1 MNGRVDENKDLKRA
15 ALSFIVLMGVV
26 SLFSDM
32 THEGGKSILGA
43 YLSLTGASAAAV
55 GFVSGFGELVG
66 YSLRCA
72 TGRLADCTKRYW
84 LLTIVG
90 YAVDLLAVPALAL
103 VPENGWLWAAAL
115 VVVERAGKA
124 VKKPA
129 KDTLLSFAAAQNG
142 VGRSFAL
149 QEFLDQLGAFLG
161 PVALFAVM
169 YFKGSGDS
177 LTDYRRC
184 FALLAVPALVTMG
197 LLLAARRL
205 FPRPENFEPDTK
217 KAAVGNFA
225 SGKKF
230 TLYIAGIS
238 LFALGFMDFAMISMH
253 VSRRG
258 LMSPGALP
266 LLYAAAMGVDA
277 AAALAFGWLYDRR
290 GMTALALS
298 ALLSFFSSTA
308 LEGAG
313 YAVAI
318 IVLAV
323 FIALGIVF
331 DMIGVAVTAADPKP
345 FHSMA
350 AHKEKGAK
358 EAIRL
363 LKNANQVSSFC
374 NDVVGDICGIVSG
387 STAAVIVVELQ
398 RDLSTTS
405 ILISIAVTALIS
417 GITIGGKALGKTVA
431 INECTGV
438 VYRVA
443 RLMHTLHLYR

>member
-1 MNGRVDENKDLKRA
+1 MNERVNENKDLKRA

-55 GFVSGFGELVG
+55 GFVSGFGELIG

-72 TGRLADCTKRYW
+72 TGRLADRTKRYW
-84 LLTIVG
+84 LLTILG

-115 VVVERAGKA
+115 IVVERAGKA

-149 QEFLDQLGAFLG
+149 QELLDQLGAFLG

-177 LTDYRRC
+177 FADYRRC
-184 FALLAVPALVTMG
+184 FALLAAPALVTLG

-205 FPRPENFEPDTK
+205 FPRPEKFEPDTK

-225 SGKKF
+225 FGKKF

-258 LMSPGALP
+258 LMSPGGLP

-277 AAALAFGWLYDRR
+277 GAALVFGWLYDRW
-290 GMTALALS
+290 GMKALALS
-298 ALLSFFSSTA
+298 ALLTAPFSA
-308 LEGAG
+308 LIFLLPGGGALYAG
-313 YAVAI
+313 AALWGVGMGAQESILKAAVATL
-318 IVLAV
+318 VPKERRSSGYGSFQTAFGVCLFAGGWLMGCLYDRSPAGM
-323 FIALGIVF
+323 ALFSMSAELG
-331 DMIGVAVTAADPKP
+331 AAALFWRTSRP
-345 FHSMA
+345 
-350 AHKEKGAK
+350 ERGG
-358 EAIRL
+358 EG
-363 LKNANQVSSFC
+363 KNA
-374 NDVVGDICGIVSG
+374 
-387 STAAVIVVELQ
+387 A
-398 RDLSTTS
+398 
-405 ILISIAVTALIS
+405 
-417 GITIGGKALGKTVA
+417 
-431 INECTGV
+431 
-438 VYRVA
+438 
-443 RLMHTLHLYR
+443 

>member
-1 MNGRVDENKDLKRA
+1 MNERVNENKDLKRA

-55 GFVSGFGELVG
+55 GFVSGFGELIG

-72 TGRLADCTKRYW
+72 TGRLADRTKRYW
-84 LLTIVG
+84 LLTILG

-103 VPENGWLWAAAL
+103 VPENGWLWAAGL
-115 VVVERAGKA
+115 IVVERAGKA

-142 VGRSFAL
+142 VGQSFAL

-177 LTDYRRC
+177 FADYRRC
-184 FALLAVPALVTMG
+184 FALLAAPALVTLG

-217 KAAVGNFA
+217 RGAARHFA
-225 SGKKF
+225 PGKKF
-230 TLYIAGIS
+230 TIYIAGIS

-277 AAALAFGWLYDRR
+277 AAALAFGWLYDRW
-290 GMTALALS
+290 GMKALSLS
-298 ALLSFFSSTA
+298 ALLTAPFSA
-308 LEGAG
+308 LIFLLPGDGALYAG
-313 YAVAI
+313 AALWGVGMGAQESILKAAVATL
-318 IVLAV
+318 VPKERRSSGYGSFQTAFGVCLFAGGWLMGCLYDRSPAGM
-323 FIALGIVF
+323 ALFSMSAELG
-331 DMIGVAVTAADPKP
+331 AAALFWRTSRP
-345 FHSMA
+345 
-350 AHKEKGAK
+350 ERGG
-358 EAIRL
+358 EG
-363 LKNANQVSSFC
+363 KNA
-374 NDVVGDICGIVSG
+374 
-387 STAAVIVVELQ
+387 A
-398 RDLSTTS
+398 
-405 ILISIAVTALIS
+405 
-417 GITIGGKALGKTVA
+417 
-431 INECTGV
+431 
-438 VYRVA
+438 
-443 RLMHTLHLYR
+443 

>member
-1 MNGRVDENKDLKRA
+1 MNERVNENKDLKRA

-55 GFVSGFGELVG
+55 GFVSGFGELIG

-72 TGRLADCTKRYW
+72 TGRLADRTKRYW
-84 LLTIVG
+84 LLMILG

-115 VVVERAGKA
+115 IVVERAGKA

-149 QEFLDQLGAFLG
+149 QELLDQLGAFLG

-177 LTDYRRC
+177 FADYRRC
-184 FALLAVPALVTMG
+184 FALLAAPALVTLG
-197 LLLAARRL
+197 LLLAARCL
-205 FPRPENFEPDTK
+205 FPRPEKFEPDTK

-225 SGKKF
+225 FGKKF

-258 LMSPGALP
+258 LMSPGGLP

-277 AAALAFGWLYDRR
+277 GAALVFGWLYDRW
-290 GMTALALS
+290 GMKALALS
-298 ALLSFFSSTA
+298 ALLTAPFSA
-308 LEGAG
+308 LIFLLPGGGALYAG
-313 YAVAI
+313 AALWGVGMGAQESILKAAVATL
-318 IVLAV
+318 VPKERRSSGYGSFQTAFGVCLFAGGWLMGCLYDRSPAGM
-323 FIALGIVF
+323 ALFSMSAELG
-331 DMIGVAVTAADPKP
+331 AAALFWRTSRP
-345 FHSMA
+345 
-350 AHKEKGAK
+350 ERGG
-358 EAIRL
+358 EG
-363 LKNANQVSSFC
+363 KNA
-374 NDVVGDICGIVSG
+374 
-387 STAAVIVVELQ
+387 A
-398 RDLSTTS
+398 
-405 ILISIAVTALIS
+405 
-417 GITIGGKALGKTVA
+417 
-431 INECTGV
+431 
-438 VYRVA
+438 
-443 RLMHTLHLYR
+443 

>member
-1 MNGRVDENKDLKRA
+1 MNERVNENKDLKRA

-55 GFVSGFGELVG
+55 GFVSGFGELIG

-72 TGRLADCTKRYW
+72 TGRLADRTKRYW
-84 LLTIVG
+84 LLTILG

-103 VPENGWLWAAAL
+103 VPENGWLWAATL
-115 VVVERAGKA
+115 IVVERAGKA

-149 QEFLDQLGAFLG
+149 QELLDQLGAFLG

-177 LTDYRRC
+177 FADYRRC
-184 FALLAVPALVTMG
+184 FALLAAPALVTLG
-197 LLLAARRL
+197 LLLAARCL
-205 FPRPENFEPDTK
+205 FPRPEKFEPDTK

-225 SGKKF
+225 FGKKF

-258 LMSPGALP
+258 LMSPGGLP

-277 AAALAFGWLYDRR
+277 GAALVFGWLYDRW
-290 GMTALALS
+290 GMKALALS
-298 ALLSFFSSTA
+298 ALLTAPFSA
-308 LEGAG
+308 LIFLLPGGGALYAG
-313 YAVAI
+313 AALWGVGMGAQESILKAAVATL
-318 IVLAV
+318 VPKERRSSGYGSFQTAFGVCLFAGGWLMGCLYDRSPAGM
-323 FIALGIVF
+323 ALFSMSAELG
-331 DMIGVAVTAADPKP
+331 AAALFWRTSRP
-345 FHSMA
+345 
-350 AHKEKGAK
+350 ERGG
-358 EAIRL
+358 EG
-363 LKNANQVSSFC
+363 KNA
-374 NDVVGDICGIVSG
+374 
-387 STAAVIVVELQ
+387 A
-398 RDLSTTS
+398 
-405 ILISIAVTALIS
+405 
-417 GITIGGKALGKTVA
+417 
-431 INECTGV
+431 
-438 VYRVA
+438 
-443 RLMHTLHLYR
+443 

>member
-1 MNGRVDENKDLKRA
+1 MNERVDENKDLKRA

-32 THEGGKSILGA
+32 THEGGRSILGA
-43 YLSLTGASAAAV
+43 YLSLTGASAAVV

-72 TGRLADCTKRYW
+72 TGRLADRTKRYW

-115 VVVERAGKA
+115 IVVERAGKA

-205 FPRPENFEPDTK
+205 FPQPENFEPDTK

-277 AAALAFGWLYDRR
+277 AAALAFGWLYDRW
-290 GMTALALS
+290 GMKALALS
-298 ALLSFFSSTA
+298 ALLTAPFSA
-308 LEGAG
+308 LIFLLPGGVALYVGAALWGAG
-313 YAVAI
+313 MGAQESILKAAVATLVPKERRSSGYGSFQTAFGVCLFAGGWLMGCLYDRSPAGMAI
-318 IVLAV
+318 FSMSAELGAA
-323 FIALGIVF
+323 ALFWRTARPERG
-331 DMIGVAVTAADPKP
+331 GEGKTAA
-345 FHSMA
+345 
-350 AHKEKGAK
+350 
-358 EAIRL
+358 
-363 LKNANQVSSFC
+363 
-374 NDVVGDICGIVSG
+374 
-387 STAAVIVVELQ
+387 
-398 RDLSTTS
+398 
-405 ILISIAVTALIS
+405 
-417 GITIGGKALGKTVA
+417 
-431 INECTGV
+431 
-438 VYRVA
+438 
-443 RLMHTLHLYR
+443 

>member
-1 MNGRVDENKDLKRA
+1 MNERVNENKDLRRA

-55 GFVSGFGELVG
+55 GFVSGFGELIG

-72 TGRLADCTKRYW
+72 TGRLADRTKRYW
-84 LLTIVG
+84 LLTILG

-115 VVVERAGKA
+115 IVVERAGKA

-149 QEFLDQLGAFLG
+149 QELLDQLGAFLG

-177 LTDYRRC
+177 FADYRRC
-184 FALLAVPALVTMG
+184 FALLAAPALVTLG
-197 LLLAARRL
+197 LLLAARCL
-205 FPRPENFEPDTK
+205 FPRPEKFEPDTK

-225 SGKKF
+225 FGKKF

-258 LMSPGALP
+258 LMSPGGLP

-277 AAALAFGWLYDRR
+277 GAALVFGWLYDRW
-290 GMTALALS
+290 GMKALALS
-298 ALLSFFSSTA
+298 ALLTAPFSA
-308 LEGAG
+308 LIFLLPGGGALYAG
-313 YAVAI
+313 AALWGVGMGAQESILKAAVATL
-318 IVLAV
+318 VPKERRSSGYGSFQTAFGVCLFAGGWLMGCLYDRSPAGM
-323 FIALGIVF
+323 ALFSMSAELG
-331 DMIGVAVTAADPKP
+331 AAALFWRTSRP
-345 FHSMA
+345 
-350 AHKEKGAK
+350 ERGG
-358 EAIRL
+358 EG
-363 LKNANQVSSFC
+363 KNA
-374 NDVVGDICGIVSG
+374 
-387 STAAVIVVELQ
+387 A
-398 RDLSTTS
+398 
-405 ILISIAVTALIS
+405 
-417 GITIGGKALGKTVA
+417 
-431 INECTGV
+431 
-438 VYRVA
+438 
-443 RLMHTLHLYR
+443 

>member
-1 MNGRVDENKDLKRA
+1 MNERVNENKDLKRA

-55 GFVSGFGELVG
+55 GFVSGFGELIG

-72 TGRLADCTKRYW
+72 TGRLADRTKRYW
-84 LLTIVG
+84 LLTILG

-115 VVVERAGKA
+115 IVVERAGKA

-149 QEFLDQLGAFLG
+149 QELLDQLGAFLG

-177 LTDYRRC
+177 FADYRRC
-184 FALLAVPALVTMG
+184 FALLAAPALVTLG
-197 LLLAARRL
+197 LLLAARCL
-205 FPRPENFEPDTK
+205 FPRPEKFEPDTK

-225 SGKKF
+225 FGKKF

-258 LMSPGALP
+258 LMSPGGLP

-277 AAALAFGWLYDRR
+277 GAALVFGWLYDRW
-290 GMTALALS
+290 GMKALALPALLTAPFS
-298 ALLSFFSSTA
+298 ALIFLLPGGGA
-308 LEGAG
+308 LYAGAALWG
-313 YAVAI
+313 VGMGAQESILKAAVATL
-318 IVLAV
+318 VPKERRSSGYGSFQTAFGVCLFAGGWLMGCLYDRSPAGM
-323 FIALGIVF
+323 ALFSMSAELG
-331 DMIGVAVTAADPKP
+331 AAALFWRTSRP
-345 FHSMA
+345 
-350 AHKEKGAK
+350 ERGG
-358 EAIRL
+358 EG
-363 LKNANQVSSFC
+363 KNA
-374 NDVVGDICGIVSG
+374 
-387 STAAVIVVELQ
+387 A
-398 RDLSTTS
+398 
-405 ILISIAVTALIS
+405 
-417 GITIGGKALGKTVA
+417 
-431 INECTGV
+431 
-438 VYRVA
+438 
-443 RLMHTLHLYR
+443 

>member
-1 MNGRVDENKDLKRA
+1 MNERVNENKDLKRA

-55 GFVSGFGELVG
+55 GFVSGFGELIG

-72 TGRLADCTKRYW
+72 TGRLADRTKRYW
-84 LLTIVG
+84 LLTILG

-115 VVVERAGKA
+115 IVVERAGKA

-149 QEFLDQLGAFLG
+149 QELLDQLGAFLG

-177 LTDYRRC
+177 FADYRRC
-184 FALLAVPALVTMG
+184 FALLAAPALVTLG
-197 LLLAARRL
+197 LLLAARCL
-205 FPRPENFEPDTK
+205 FPRPEKFEPDTK

-225 SGKKF
+225 FGKKF

-238 LFALGFMDFAMISMH
+238 LFALGFMDFTMISMH

-258 LMSPGALP
+258 LMSPGGLP

-277 AAALAFGWLYDRR
+277 GAALVFGWLYDRW
-290 GMTALALS
+290 GMKALALS
-298 ALLSFFSSTA
+298 ALLTAPFSA
-308 LEGAG
+308 LIFLLPGGGALYAG
-313 YAVAI
+313 AALWGVGMGAQESILKAAVATL
-318 IVLAV
+318 VPKERRSSGYGSFQTAFGVCLFAGGWLMGCLYDRSPAGM
-323 FIALGIVF
+323 ALFSMSAELG
-331 DMIGVAVTAADPKP
+331 AAALFWRTSRP
-345 FHSMA
+345 
-350 AHKEKGAK
+350 ERGG
-358 EAIRL
+358 EG
-363 LKNANQVSSFC
+363 KNA
-374 NDVVGDICGIVSG
+374 
-387 STAAVIVVELQ
+387 A
-398 RDLSTTS
+398 
-405 ILISIAVTALIS
+405 
-417 GITIGGKALGKTVA
+417 
-431 INECTGV
+431 
-438 VYRVA
+438 
-443 RLMHTLHLYR
+443 

>member
-1 MNGRVDENKDLKRA
+1 MNERVDENKDLKRA

-43 YLSLTGASAAAV
+43 YLSLTGASAAVV

-72 TGRLADCTKRYW
+72 TGRLADRTKRYW

-115 VVVERAGKA
+115 IVVERAGKA

-205 FPRPENFEPDTK
+205 FPQPENFEPDTK

-277 AAALAFGWLYDRR
+277 AAALAFGWLYDRW
-290 GMTALALS
+290 GMKALALS
-298 ALLSFFSSTA
+298 ALLTAPFSA
-308 LEGAG
+308 LIFLLPGGVALYVGAALWGAG
-313 YAVAI
+313 MGAQESILKAAVATLVPKERRSSGYGSFQTAFGVCLFAGGWLMGCLYDRSPAGMAI
-318 IVLAV
+318 FSMSAELGAA
-323 FIALGIVF
+323 ALFWRTARPERG
-331 DMIGVAVTAADPKP
+331 GEGKTAA
-345 FHSMA
+345 
-350 AHKEKGAK
+350 
-358 EAIRL
+358 
-363 LKNANQVSSFC
+363 
-374 NDVVGDICGIVSG
+374 
-387 STAAVIVVELQ
+387 
-398 RDLSTTS
+398 
-405 ILISIAVTALIS
+405 
-417 GITIGGKALGKTVA
+417 
-431 INECTGV
+431 
-438 VYRVA
+438 
-443 RLMHTLHLYR
+443 

>member
-1 MNGRVDENKDLKRA
+1 MNERVNENKDLKRA

-55 GFVSGFGELVG
+55 GFVSRFGELIG

-72 TGRLADCTKRYW
+72 TGRLADRTKRYW
-84 LLTIVG
+84 LLTILG

-115 VVVERAGKA
+115 IVVERAGKA

-149 QEFLDQLGAFLG
+149 QELLDQLGAFLG

-177 LTDYRRC
+177 FADYRRC
-184 FALLAVPALVTMG
+184 FALLAAPALVTLG

-205 FPRPENFEPDTK
+205 FPRPEKFEPDTK

-225 SGKKF
+225 FGKKF

-258 LMSPGALP
+258 LMSPGGLP

-277 AAALAFGWLYDRR
+277 GAALVFGWLYDRW
-290 GMTALALS
+290 GMKALALS
-298 ALLSFFSSTA
+298 ALLTAPFSA
-308 LEGAG
+308 LIFLLPGGGALYAG
-313 YAVAI
+313 AALWGVGMGAQESILKAAVATL
-318 IVLAV
+318 VPKERRSSGYGSFQTAFGVCLFAGGWLMGCLYDRSPAGM
-323 FIALGIVF
+323 ALFSMSAELG
-331 DMIGVAVTAADPKP
+331 AAALFWRTSRP
-345 FHSMA
+345 
-350 AHKEKGAK
+350 ERGG
-358 EAIRL
+358 EG
-363 LKNANQVSSFC
+363 KNA
-374 NDVVGDICGIVSG
+374 
-387 STAAVIVVELQ
+387 A
-398 RDLSTTS
+398 
-405 ILISIAVTALIS
+405 
-417 GITIGGKALGKTVA
+417 
-431 INECTGV
+431 
-438 VYRVA
+438 
-443 RLMHTLHLYR
+443 

>member
-1 MNGRVDENKDLKRA
+1 MNERVDENKDLKRA

-43 YLSLTGASAAAV
+43 YLSLTGASAAVV
-55 GFVSGFGELVG
+55 GFVSSFGELVG

-72 TGRLADCTKRYW
+72 TGRLADRTKRYW

-115 VVVERAGKA
+115 IVVERAGKA

-197 LLLAARRL
+197 LLAARRL
-205 FPRPENFEPDTK
+205 FPQPENFEPDTK

-277 AAALAFGWLYDRR
+277 AAALAFGWLYDRW
-290 GMTALALS
+290 GMKALALS
-298 ALLSFFSSTA
+298 ALLTAPFSA
-308 LEGAG
+308 LVFLLPGGVALYVGAALWGAG
-313 YAVAI
+313 MGAQESILKAAVATLVPKERRSSGYGSFQTAFGVCLFAGGWLMGCLYDRSPAGMAI
-318 IVLAV
+318 FSMSAELGAA
-323 FIALGIVF
+323 ALFWRTARPERG
-331 DMIGVAVTAADPKP
+331 GEGKTAA
-345 FHSMA
+345 
-350 AHKEKGAK
+350 
-358 EAIRL
+358 
-363 LKNANQVSSFC
+363 
-374 NDVVGDICGIVSG
+374 
-387 STAAVIVVELQ
+387 
-398 RDLSTTS
+398 
-405 ILISIAVTALIS
+405 
-417 GITIGGKALGKTVA
+417 
-431 INECTGV
+431 
-438 VYRVA
+438 
-443 RLMHTLHLYR
+443 

>member
-1 MNGRVDENKDLKRA
+1 MNERVNENKDLKRA

-55 GFVSGFGELVG
+55 GFVSGFGELIG

-72 TGRLADCTKRYW
+72 TGRLADRTKRYW
-84 LLTIVG
+84 LLTILG

-115 VVVERAGKA
+115 IVVERAGKA

-149 QEFLDQLGAFLG
+149 QELLDQLGAFLG

-177 LTDYRRC
+177 FADYRRC
-184 FALLAVPALVTMG
+184 FALLAAPALVTLG
-197 LLLAARRL
+197 LLLAARCL
-205 FPRPENFEPDTK
+205 FPRPEKFEPDTK

-225 SGKKF
+225 FGKKF

-258 LMSPGALP
+258 LMSPGGLP

-277 AAALAFGWLYDRR
+277 GAALVFGWLYDRW
-290 GMTALALS
+290 GMKALALS
-298 ALLSFFSSTA
+298 ALLTAPFSA
-308 LEGAG
+308 LIFLLPGGGALYVG
-313 YAVAI
+313 AALWGVGMGAQESILKAAVATL
-318 IVLAV
+318 VPKERRSSGYGSFQTAFGVCLFAGGWLMGCLYDRSPAGM
-323 FIALGIVF
+323 ALFSMSAELG
-331 DMIGVAVTAADPKP
+331 AAALFWRTSRP
-345 FHSMA
+345 
-350 AHKEKGAK
+350 ERGG
-358 EAIRL
+358 EG
-363 LKNANQVSSFC
+363 KNA
-374 NDVVGDICGIVSG
+374 
-387 STAAVIVVELQ
+387 A
-398 RDLSTTS
+398 
-405 ILISIAVTALIS
+405 
-417 GITIGGKALGKTVA
+417 
-431 INECTGV
+431 
-438 VYRVA
+438 
-443 RLMHTLHLYR
+443 

>member
-1 MNGRVDENKDLKRA
+1 MNERVNENKDLKRA

-55 GFVSGFGELVG
+55 GFVSGFGELIG

-72 TGRLADCTKRYW
+72 TGRLADRTKRYW
-84 LLTIVG
+84 LLTILG

-115 VVVERAGKA
+115 IVVERAGKA

-149 QEFLDQLGAFLG
+149 QELLDQLGAFLG

-177 LTDYRRC
+177 FADYRRC
-184 FALLAVPALVTMG
+184 FALLAAPALVTLG
-197 LLLAARRL
+197 LLLAARCL
-205 FPRPENFEPDTK
+205 FPRPEKFEPDTK
-217 KAAVGNFA
+217 KAAVGNVAF
-225 SGKKF
+225 GKKF
-230 TLYIAGIS
+230 TLDIAGIS

-258 LMSPGALP
+258 LMSPGGLP

-277 AAALAFGWLYDRR
+277 GAALVFGWLYDRW
-290 GMTALALS
+290 GMKALALS
-298 ALLSFFSSTA
+298 ALLTAPFSA
-308 LEGAG
+308 LIFLLPGGGALYAG
-313 YAVAI
+313 AALWGVGMGAQESILKAAVATL
-318 IVLAV
+318 VPKERRSSGYGSFQTAFGVCLFAGGWLMGCLYDRSPAGM
-323 FIALGIVF
+323 ALFSMSAELG
-331 DMIGVAVTAADPKP
+331 AAALFWRTSRP
-345 FHSMA
+345 
-350 AHKEKGAK
+350 ERGG
-358 EAIRL
+358 EG
-363 LKNANQVSSFC
+363 KNA
-374 NDVVGDICGIVSG
+374 
-387 STAAVIVVELQ
+387 A
-398 RDLSTTS
+398 
-405 ILISIAVTALIS
+405 
-417 GITIGGKALGKTVA
+417 
-431 INECTGV
+431 
-438 VYRVA
+438 
-443 RLMHTLHLYR
+443 

>member
-1 MNGRVDENKDLKRA
+1 MNERVDENKDLKRA

-43 YLSLTGASAAAV
+43 YLSLTGASAAVV

-72 TGRLADCTKRYW
+72 TGRLADRTKRYW

-90 YAVDLLAVPALAL
+90 YAVDLLAVPTLAL

-115 VVVERAGKA
+115 IVVERAGKA

-197 LLLAARRL
+197 LLAARRL
-205 FPRPENFEPDTK
+205 FPQPENFEPDTK

-277 AAALAFGWLYDRR
+277 AAALAFGWLYDRW
-290 GMTALALS
+290 GMKALALS
-298 ALLSFFSSTA
+298 ALLTAPFSA
-308 LEGAG
+308 LIFLLPGGVALYVGAALWGAG
-313 YAVAI
+313 MGAQESILKAAVATLVPKERRSSGYGSFQTAFGVCLFAGGWLMGCLYDRSPAGMAI
-318 IVLAV
+318 FSMSAELGAA
-323 FIALGIVF
+323 ALFWRTARPERG
-331 DMIGVAVTAADPKP
+331 GEGKTAA
-345 FHSMA
+345 
-350 AHKEKGAK
+350 
-358 EAIRL
+358 
-363 LKNANQVSSFC
+363 
-374 NDVVGDICGIVSG
+374 
-387 STAAVIVVELQ
+387 
-398 RDLSTTS
+398 
-405 ILISIAVTALIS
+405 
-417 GITIGGKALGKTVA
+417 
-431 INECTGV
+431 
-438 VYRVA
+438 
-443 RLMHTLHLYR
+443 

>member
-1 MNGRVDENKDLKRA
+1 MNERVDENKDLKRA

-43 YLSLTGASAAAV
+43 YLSLTGASAAVV

-72 TGRLADCTKRYW
+72 TGRLADRTKRYW

-115 VVVERAGKA
+115 IVVERAGKA

-290 GMTALALS
+290 GMKALALS
-298 ALLSFFSSTA
+298 ALLTAPFSA
-308 LEGAG
+308 LIFLLPGGVALYAGAALWGAG
-313 YAVAI
+313 MGAQESILKAAVATLVPKERRSSGYGSFQTAFGVCLFAGGWLMGCLYDRSPAGMAI
-318 IVLAV
+318 FSMSAELGAA
-323 FIALGIVF
+323 ALFWRTARPERG
-331 DMIGVAVTAADPKP
+331 GEGKTAA
-345 FHSMA
+345 
-350 AHKEKGAK
+350 
-358 EAIRL
+358 
-363 LKNANQVSSFC
+363 
-374 NDVVGDICGIVSG
+374 
-387 STAAVIVVELQ
+387 
-398 RDLSTTS
+398 
-405 ILISIAVTALIS
+405 
-417 GITIGGKALGKTVA
+417 
-431 INECTGV
+431 
-438 VYRVA
+438 
-443 RLMHTLHLYR
+443 

>member
-1 MNGRVDENKDLKRA
+1 MNERVNENKDLKRA

-55 GFVSGFGELVG
+55 GFVSGFGELIG

-72 TGRLADCTKRYW
+72 TGRLADRTKRYW
-84 LLTIVG
+84 LLTILG

-115 VVVERAGKA
+115 IVVERAGKA

-149 QEFLDQLGAFLG
+149 QELLDQLGAFLG

-177 LTDYRRC
+177 FADYRRC
-184 FALLAVPALVTMG
+184 FALLAAPALVTLG
-197 LLLAARRL
+197 LLLAARCL
-205 FPRPENFEPDTK
+205 FPRPEKFEPDTK

-225 SGKKF
+225 FGKKF

-258 LMSPGALP
+258 LMSPGGLP

-277 AAALAFGWLYDRR
+277 GAALVFGWLYDRW
-290 GMTALALS
+290 GMKALALS
-298 ALLSFFSSTA
+298 ALLTAPFSA
-308 LEGAG
+308 LIFLLPGGGALYAG
-313 YAVAI
+313 AALWGVGMGAQESILKAAVATL
-318 IVLAV
+318 VPKERRSSGYGSFQTAFGVCLFAGGWLMGCLYDRSPAGM
-323 FIALGIVF
+323 ALFSMSAELG
-331 DMIGVAVTAADPKP
+331 AAALFWRTSRP
-345 FHSMA
+345 
-350 AHKEKGAK
+350 ERGGKG
-358 EAIRL
+358 
-363 LKNANQVSSFC
+363 KNA
-374 NDVVGDICGIVSG
+374 
-387 STAAVIVVELQ
+387 A
-398 RDLSTTS
+398 
-405 ILISIAVTALIS
+405 
-417 GITIGGKALGKTVA
+417 
-431 INECTGV
+431 
-438 VYRVA
+438 
-443 RLMHTLHLYR
+443 

>member
-1 MNGRVDENKDLKRA
+1 MNERVNENKDLKRA

-55 GFVSGFGELVG
+55 GFVSGFGELIG

-72 TGRLADCTKRYW
+72 TGRLADRTKRYW
-84 LLTIVG
+84 LLTILG

-115 VVVERAGKA
+115 IVVERAGKA

-149 QEFLDQLGAFLG
+149 QELLDQLGAFLG

-177 LTDYRRC
+177 FADYRRC
-184 FALLAVPALVTMG
+184 FALLAAPALVTLG
-197 LLLAARRL
+197 LLLAARCL
-205 FPRPENFEPDTK
+205 FPRPEKFEPDTK

-225 SGKKF
+225 FGKKF

-258 LMSPGALP
+258 LMSPGGLP

-277 AAALAFGWLYDRR
+277 GAALVFGWLYDRW
-290 GMTALALS
+290 GMKALALS
-298 ALLSFFSSTA
+298 ALLTAPFSA
-308 LEGAG
+308 LIFLLPGGGALYAG
-313 YAVAI
+313 AALWGVGMGAQESILKAAVATL
-318 IVLAV
+318 VPKEHRSSGYGSFQTAFGVCLFAGGWLMGCLYDRSPAGM
-323 FIALGIVF
+323 ALFSMSAELG
-331 DMIGVAVTAADPKP
+331 AAALFWRTSRP
-345 FHSMA
+345 
-350 AHKEKGAK
+350 ERGG
-358 EAIRL
+358 EG
-363 LKNANQVSSFC
+363 KNA
-374 NDVVGDICGIVSG
+374 
-387 STAAVIVVELQ
+387 A
-398 RDLSTTS
+398 
-405 ILISIAVTALIS
+405 
-417 GITIGGKALGKTVA
+417 
-431 INECTGV
+431 
-438 VYRVA
+438 
-443 RLMHTLHLYR
+443 

>member
-1 MNGRVDENKDLKRA
+1 MNEGVDENKDLKRA

-43 YLSLTGASAAAV
+43 YLSLTGASAAVV

-72 TGRLADCTKRYW
+72 TGRLADRTKRYW

-115 VVVERAGKA
+115 IVVERAGKA

-205 FPRPENFEPDTK
+205 FPQPENFEPDTK

-290 GMTALALS
+290 GMKALALS
-298 ALLSFFSSTA
+298 ALLTAPFSA
-308 LEGAG
+308 LIFLLPGGVALYVGAALWGAG
-313 YAVAI
+313 MGAQESILKAAVATLVPKERRSSGYGSFQTAFGVCLFAGGWLMGCLYDRSPAGMAI
-318 IVLAV
+318 FSMSAELGAA
-323 FIALGIVF
+323 ALFWRTARPERG
-331 DMIGVAVTAADPKP
+331 GEGKTAA
-345 FHSMA
+345 
-350 AHKEKGAK
+350 
-358 EAIRL
+358 
-363 LKNANQVSSFC
+363 
-374 NDVVGDICGIVSG
+374 
-387 STAAVIVVELQ
+387 
-398 RDLSTTS
+398 
-405 ILISIAVTALIS
+405 
-417 GITIGGKALGKTVA
+417 
-431 INECTGV
+431 
-438 VYRVA
+438 
-443 RLMHTLHLYR
+443 

>member
-1 MNGRVDENKDLKRA
+1 MNERVNENKDLKRA

-55 GFVSGFGELVG
+55 GFVFGFGELIG

-72 TGRLADCTKRYW
+72 TGRLADRTKRYW
-84 LLTIVG
+84 LLTILG

-115 VVVERAGKA
+115 IVVERAGKA

-149 QEFLDQLGAFLG
+149 QELLDQLGAFLG

-177 LTDYRRC
+177 FADYRRC
-184 FALLAVPALVTMG
+184 FALLAAPALVTLG
-197 LLLAARRL
+197 LLLAARCL
-205 FPRPENFEPDTK
+205 FPRPEKFEPDTK

-225 SGKKF
+225 FGKKF

-258 LMSPGALP
+258 LMSPGGLP

-277 AAALAFGWLYDRR
+277 GAALVFGWLYDRW
-290 GMTALALS
+290 GMKALALS
-298 ALLSFFSSTA
+298 ALLTAPFSA
-308 LEGAG
+308 LIFLLPGGGALYAG
-313 YAVAI
+313 AALWGVGMGAQESILKAAVATL
-318 IVLAV
+318 VPKERRSSGYGSFQTAFGVCLFAGGWLMGCLYDRSPAGM
-323 FIALGIVF
+323 ALFSMSAELG
-331 DMIGVAVTAADPKP
+331 AAALFWRTSRP
-345 FHSMA
+345 
-350 AHKEKGAK
+350 ERGG
-358 EAIRL
+358 EG
-363 LKNANQVSSFC
+363 KNA
-374 NDVVGDICGIVSG
+374 
-387 STAAVIVVELQ
+387 A
-398 RDLSTTS
+398 
-405 ILISIAVTALIS
+405 
-417 GITIGGKALGKTVA
+417 
-431 INECTGV
+431 
-438 VYRVA
+438 
-443 RLMHTLHLYR
+443 

>member
-1 MNGRVDENKDLKRA
+1 MNERVDENKDLKRA

-72 TGRLADCTKRYW
+72 TGRLADRTKRYW

-115 VVVERAGKA
+115 IVVERAGKA

-258 LMSPGALP
+258 LMSSGALP

-290 GMTALALS
+290 GMKALALS
-298 ALLSFFSSTA
+298 ALLTAPFSA
-308 LEGAG
+308 LIFLLPGGVALYAGAALWGAG
-313 YAVAI
+313 MGAQESILKAAVATLVPKERRSSGYGSFQTAFGVCLFAGGWLMGCLYDRSPAGMAI
-318 IVLAV
+318 FSMSAELGAA
-323 FIALGIVF
+323 ALFWRTARPERG
-331 DMIGVAVTAADPKP
+331 GEGKTAA
-345 FHSMA
+345 
-350 AHKEKGAK
+350 
-358 EAIRL
+358 
-363 LKNANQVSSFC
+363 
-374 NDVVGDICGIVSG
+374 
-387 STAAVIVVELQ
+387 
-398 RDLSTTS
+398 
-405 ILISIAVTALIS
+405 
-417 GITIGGKALGKTVA
+417 
-431 INECTGV
+431 
-438 VYRVA
+438 
-443 RLMHTLHLYR
+443 

>member
-1 MNGRVDENKDLKRA
+1 MNERVNENKDLKRA

-72 TGRLADCTKRYW
+72 TGRLADRTKRYW
-84 LLTIVG
+84 LLTILG

-115 VVVERAGKA
+115 IVVERAGKA

-149 QEFLDQLGAFLG
+149 QELLDQLGAFLG

-177 LTDYRRC
+177 FADYRRC
-184 FALLAVPALVTMG
+184 FALLAAPALVTLG

-205 FPRPENFEPDTK
+205 FPRPEKFEPDTK

-225 SGKKF
+225 FGKKF

-258 LMSPGALP
+258 LMSPGGLP

-277 AAALAFGWLYDRR
+277 GAALVFGWLYDRW
-290 GMTALALS
+290 GMKALALS
-298 ALLSFFSSTA
+298 ALLTAPFSA
-308 LEGAG
+308 LIFLLPGGGALYAG
-313 YAVAI
+313 AALWGVGMGAQESILKAAVATL
-318 IVLAV
+318 VPKERRSSGYGSFQTAFGVCLFAGV
-323 FIALGIVF
+323 WLMGCLYDRSPAGMALFSMSAELG
-331 DMIGVAVTAADPKP
+331 AAALFWRTSRP
-345 FHSMA
+345 
-350 AHKEKGAK
+350 ERGG
-358 EAIRL
+358 EG
-363 LKNANQVSSFC
+363 KNA
-374 NDVVGDICGIVSG
+374 
-387 STAAVIVVELQ
+387 A
-398 RDLSTTS
+398 
-405 ILISIAVTALIS
+405 
-417 GITIGGKALGKTVA
+417 
-431 INECTGV
+431 
-438 VYRVA
+438 
-443 RLMHTLHLYR
+443 

>member
-1 MNGRVDENKDLKRA
+1 MNERVNENKDLKRA

-55 GFVSGFGELVG
+55 GFVSGFGELIG

-72 TGRLADCTKRYW
+72 TGRLADRTKRYW
-84 LLTIVG
+84 LLTILG
-90 YAVDLLAVPALAL
+90 YAVDLLAVPTLAL

-115 VVVERAGKA
+115 IVVERAGKA

-149 QEFLDQLGAFLG
+149 QELLDQLGAFLG

-177 LTDYRRC
+177 FADYRRC
-184 FALLAVPALVTMG
+184 FALLAAPALVTLG
-197 LLLAARRL
+197 LLLAARCL
-205 FPRPENFEPDTK
+205 FPRPEKFEPDTK

-225 SGKKF
+225 FGKKF

-258 LMSPGALP
+258 LMSPGGLP

-277 AAALAFGWLYDRR
+277 GAALVFGWLYDRW
-290 GMTALALS
+290 GMKALALS
-298 ALLSFFSSTA
+298 ALLTAPFSA
-308 LEGAG
+308 LIFLLPGGGALYAG
-313 YAVAI
+313 AALWGVGMGAQESILKAAVATL
-318 IVLAV
+318 VPKERRSSGYGSFQTAFGVCLFAGGWLMGCLYDRSPAGM
-323 FIALGIVF
+323 ALFSMSAELG
-331 DMIGVAVTAADPKP
+331 AAALFWRTSRP
-345 FHSMA
+345 
-350 AHKEKGAK
+350 ERGG
-358 EAIRL
+358 EG
-363 LKNANQVSSFC
+363 KNA
-374 NDVVGDICGIVSG
+374 
-387 STAAVIVVELQ
+387 A
-398 RDLSTTS
+398 
-405 ILISIAVTALIS
+405 
-417 GITIGGKALGKTVA
+417 
-431 INECTGV
+431 
-438 VYRVA
+438 
-443 RLMHTLHLYR
+443 

>member
-1 MNGRVDENKDLKRA
+1 MNEGVDENKDLKRA

-43 YLSLTGASAAAV
+43 YLSLTGASAAVV

-72 TGRLADCTKRYW
+72 TGRLADRTKRYW

-115 VVVERAGKA
+115 IVVERAGKA

-205 FPRPENFEPDTK
+205 FPQPENFEPDTK

-290 GMTALALS
+290 GMKALALS
-298 ALLSFFSSTA
+298 ALLTAPFSA
-308 LEGAG
+308 LIFLLPGGVALYVGAALWGAG
-313 YAVAI
+313 MGAQESILKAAVATLVPKERRSSGYGSFQTAFGVCLFAGGWLMGCLYDRSPAGMAI
-318 IVLAV
+318 FSMSAELGAA
-323 FIALGIVF
+323 ALF
-331 DMIGVAVTAADPKP
+331 GVRRGRSGAA
-345 FHSMA
+345 
-350 AHKEKGAK
+350 KEKPPRKRAGTGRQSPESA
-358 EAIRL
+358 
-363 LKNANQVSSFC
+363 
-374 NDVVGDICGIVSG
+374 D
-387 STAAVIVVELQ
+387 AVL
-398 RDLSTTS
+398 
-405 ILISIAVTALIS
+405 
-417 GITIGGKALGKTVA
+417 
-431 INECTGV
+431 
-438 VYRVA
+438 
-443 RLMHTLHLYR
+443 

>member
-1 MNGRVDENKDLKRA
+1 MNERVNENKDLKRA

-72 TGRLADCTKRYW
+72 TGRLADRTKRYW
-84 LLTIVG
+84 LLTILG

-115 VVVERAGKA
+115 IVVERAGKA

-149 QEFLDQLGAFLG
+149 QELLDQLGAFLG

-177 LTDYRRC
+177 FADYRRC
-184 FALLAVPALVTMG
+184 FALLAAPALVTLG

-205 FPRPENFEPDTK
+205 FPRPEKFEPDTK

-225 SGKKF
+225 FGKKF

-258 LMSPGALP
+258 LMSPGGLP

-277 AAALAFGWLYDRR
+277 GAALVFGWLYDRW
-290 GMTALALS
+290 GMKALALS
-298 ALLSFFSSTA
+298 ALLTAPFSA
-308 LEGAG
+308 LIFLLPGGGALYAG
-313 YAVAI
+313 AALWGVGMGAQESILKAAVATL
-318 IVLAV
+318 VPKERRSSGYGSFPTAFGVCLFAGGWLMGCLYDRSPAGM
-323 FIALGIVF
+323 ALFSMSAELG
-331 DMIGVAVTAADPKP
+331 AAALFWRTSRP
-345 FHSMA
+345 
-350 AHKEKGAK
+350 ERGG
-358 EAIRL
+358 EG
-363 LKNANQVSSFC
+363 KNA
-374 NDVVGDICGIVSG
+374 
-387 STAAVIVVELQ
+387 A
-398 RDLSTTS
+398 
-405 ILISIAVTALIS
+405 
-417 GITIGGKALGKTVA
+417 
-431 INECTGV
+431 
-438 VYRVA
+438 
-443 RLMHTLHLYR
+443 

>member
-1 MNGRVDENKDLKRA
+1 MNERVNENKDLKRA

-72 TGRLADCTKRYW
+72 TGRLADRTKRYW
-84 LLTIVG
+84 LLTILG
-90 YAVDLLAVPALAL
+90 YVVDLLAVPALAL

-115 VVVERAGKA
+115 IVVERAGKA

-149 QEFLDQLGAFLG
+149 QELLDQLGAFLG

-169 YFKGSGDS
+169 HFKGSGDS
-177 LTDYRRC
+177 FADYRRC
-184 FALLAVPALVTMG
+184 FALLAAPALVTLG

-205 FPRPENFEPDTK
+205 FPRPEKFEPDTK

-258 LMSPGALP
+258 LMSPGGLP

-277 AAALAFGWLYDRR
+277 GTALVFGWLYDRW
-290 GMTALALS
+290 GMKALALS
-298 ALLSFFSSTA
+298 ALLTAPFSA
-308 LEGAG
+308 LIFLLPGGGALYAG
-313 YAVAI
+313 AALWGVGMGAQESILKAAVATL
-318 IVLAV
+318 VPKERRSSGYGSFQTAFGVCLFAGGWLMGCLYDRSPAGM
-323 FIALGIVF
+323 ALFSMSAELG
-331 DMIGVAVTAADPKP
+331 AAALFWRTSRP
-345 FHSMA
+345 
-350 AHKEKGAK
+350 ERGG
-358 EAIRL
+358 EG
-363 LKNANQVSSFC
+363 KNA
-374 NDVVGDICGIVSG
+374 
-387 STAAVIVVELQ
+387 A
-398 RDLSTTS
+398 
-405 ILISIAVTALIS
+405 
-417 GITIGGKALGKTVA
+417 
-431 INECTGV
+431 
-438 VYRVA
+438 
-443 RLMHTLHLYR
+443 

>member
-1 MNGRVDENKDLKRA
+1 MNERVNENKDLKRA

-55 GFVSGFGELVG
+55 GFVSGFGELIG

-72 TGRLADCTKRYW
+72 TGRLADRTKRYW
-84 LLTIVG
+84 LLTILG

-115 VVVERAGKA
+115 IVVERAGKA

-129 KDTLLSFAAAQNG
+129 KDTLLSLAAAQNG

-149 QEFLDQLGAFLG
+149 QELLDQLGAFLG

-177 LTDYRRC
+177 FADYRRC
-184 FALLAVPALVTMG
+184 FALLAAPALVTLG
-197 LLLAARRL
+197 LLLAARCL
-205 FPRPENFEPDTK
+205 FPRPEKFEPDTK

-225 SGKKF
+225 FGKKF

-258 LMSPGALP
+258 LMSPGGLP

-277 AAALAFGWLYDRR
+277 GAALVFGWLYDRW
-290 GMTALALS
+290 GMKALALS
-298 ALLSFFSSTA
+298 ALLTAPFSA
-308 LEGAG
+308 LIFLLPGGGALYAG
-313 YAVAI
+313 AALWGVGMGAQESILKAAVATL
-318 IVLAV
+318 VPKERRSSGYGSFQTAFGVCLFAGGWLMGCLYDRSPAGM
-323 FIALGIVF
+323 ALFSMSAELG
-331 DMIGVAVTAADPKP
+331 AAALFWRTSRP
-345 FHSMA
+345 
-350 AHKEKGAK
+350 ERGG
-358 EAIRL
+358 EG
-363 LKNANQVSSFC
+363 KNA
-374 NDVVGDICGIVSG
+374 
-387 STAAVIVVELQ
+387 A
-398 RDLSTTS
+398 
-405 ILISIAVTALIS
+405 
-417 GITIGGKALGKTVA
+417 
-431 INECTGV
+431 
-438 VYRVA
+438 
-443 RLMHTLHLYR
+443 

>member
-1 MNGRVDENKDLKRA
+1 MNERVNENKDLKRA

-55 GFVSGFGELVG
+55 GFVSGFGELIG

-72 TGRLADCTKRYW
+72 TGRLADRTKRYW
-84 LLTIVG
+84 LLTILG

-115 VVVERAGKA
+115 IVVERAGKA

-149 QEFLDQLGAFLG
+149 QELLDQLGAFLG
-161 PVALFAVM
+161 PVM

-177 LTDYRRC
+177 FADYRRC
-184 FALLAVPALVTMG
+184 FALLAAPALVTLG
-197 LLLAARRL
+197 LLLAARCL
-205 FPRPENFEPDTK
+205 FPRPEKFEPDTK

-225 SGKKF
+225 FGKKF

-258 LMSPGALP
+258 LMSPGGLP

-277 AAALAFGWLYDRR
+277 GAALVFGWLYDRW
-290 GMTALALS
+290 GMKALALS
-298 ALLSFFSSTA
+298 ALLTAPFSA
-308 LEGAG
+308 LIFLLPGGGALYAG
-313 YAVAI
+313 AALWGVGMGAQESILKAAVATL
-318 IVLAV
+318 VPKERRSSGYGSFQTAFGVCLFAGGWLMGCLYDRSPAGM
-323 FIALGIVF
+323 ALFSMSAELG
-331 DMIGVAVTAADPKP
+331 AAALFWRTSRP
-345 FHSMA
+345 
-350 AHKEKGAK
+350 ERGG
-358 EAIRL
+358 EG
-363 LKNANQVSSFC
+363 KNA
-374 NDVVGDICGIVSG
+374 
-387 STAAVIVVELQ
+387 A
-398 RDLSTTS
+398 
-405 ILISIAVTALIS
+405 
-417 GITIGGKALGKTVA
+417 
-431 INECTGV
+431 
-438 VYRVA
+438 
-443 RLMHTLHLYR
+443 

>member
-1 MNGRVDENKDLKRA
+1 MNERVNENKDLKRA

-72 TGRLADCTKRYW
+72 TGRLADRTKRYW
-84 LLTIVG
+84 LLTILG

-115 VVVERAGKA
+115 IVVERAGKA

-149 QEFLDQLGAFLG
+149 QELLDQLGAFLG

-177 LTDYRRC
+177 FADYRRC
-184 FALLAVPALVTMG
+184 FALLAAPALVTLG
-197 LLLAARRL
+197 LLLAARCL
-205 FPRPENFEPDTK
+205 FPRPEKFEPDTK

-225 SGKKF
+225 FGKKF

-258 LMSPGALP
+258 LMSPGGLP

-277 AAALAFGWLYDRR
+277 GAALVFGWLYDRW
-290 GMTALALS
+290 GMKALALS
-298 ALLSFFSSTA
+298 ALLTAPFSA
-308 LEGAG
+308 LIFLLPGGGALYAG
-313 YAVAI
+313 AALWGVGMGAQESILKAAVATL
-318 IVLAV
+318 VPKERRSSGYGSFQTAFGVCLFAGGWLMGCLYDRSPAGM
-323 FIALGIVF
+323 ALFSMSAELG
-331 DMIGVAVTAADPKP
+331 AAALFWRTSRP
-345 FHSMA
+345 
-350 AHKEKGAK
+350 ERGG
-358 EAIRL
+358 EG
-363 LKNANQVSSFC
+363 KNA
-374 NDVVGDICGIVSG
+374 
-387 STAAVIVVELQ
+387 A
-398 RDLSTTS
+398 
-405 ILISIAVTALIS
+405 
-417 GITIGGKALGKTVA
+417 
-431 INECTGV
+431 
-438 VYRVA
+438 
-443 RLMHTLHLYR
+443 

>member
-1 MNGRVDENKDLKRA
+1 MNERVNENKDLKRA

-72 TGRLADCTKRYW
+72 TGRLADRTKRYW
-84 LLTIVG
+84 LLTILG

-115 VVVERAGKA
+115 IVVERAGKA

-149 QEFLDQLGAFLG
+149 QELLDQLGAFLG

-177 LTDYRRC
+177 FADYRRC
-184 FALLAVPALVTMG
+184 FALLAAPALVTLG

-205 FPRPENFEPDTK
+205 FPRPEKFEPDTK

-225 SGKKF
+225 FGKKF

-258 LMSPGALP
+258 LMSPGGLP

-277 AAALAFGWLYDRR
+277 GAALVFGWLYDRW
-290 GMTALALS
+290 GMKALALS
-298 ALLSFFSSTA
+298 ALLTAPFSA
-308 LEGAG
+308 LIFLLPGGGALYAG
-313 YAVAI
+313 AALWGVGMGAQESILKAAVATL
-318 IVLAV
+318 VPKERRSSGYGSFQTAFGVCLFAGGWLMGCLYDRSPAGM
-323 FIALGIVF
+323 ALFSMSAELG
-331 DMIGVAVTAADPKP
+331 AAALFGRTSRP
-345 FHSMA
+345 
-350 AHKEKGAK
+350 ERGG
-358 EAIRL
+358 EG
-363 LKNANQVSSFC
+363 KNA
-374 NDVVGDICGIVSG
+374 
-387 STAAVIVVELQ
+387 A
-398 RDLSTTS
+398 
-405 ILISIAVTALIS
+405 
-417 GITIGGKALGKTVA
+417 
-431 INECTGV
+431 
-438 VYRVA
+438 
-443 RLMHTLHLYR
+443 

>member
-290 GMTALALS
+290 GMKALALS
-298 ALLSFFSSTA
+298 ALLTAPFSA
-308 LEGAG
+308 LIFLLPDGVALYAGAALWGAG
-313 YAVAI
+313 MGAQESILKAAVATLVPKERRSSGYGSFQTAFGVCLFAGGWLMGCLYDRSPAGMAI
-318 IVLAV
+318 FSMSAELGAA
-323 FIALGIVF
+323 ALFWRTARPERG
-331 DMIGVAVTAADPKP
+331 GEGKTAA
-345 FHSMA
+345 
-350 AHKEKGAK
+350 
-358 EAIRL
+358 
-363 LKNANQVSSFC
+363 
-374 NDVVGDICGIVSG
+374 
-387 STAAVIVVELQ
+387 
-398 RDLSTTS
+398 
-405 ILISIAVTALIS
+405 
-417 GITIGGKALGKTVA
+417 
-431 INECTGV
+431 
-438 VYRVA
+438 
-443 RLMHTLHLYR
+443 

>member
-1 MNGRVDENKDLKRA
+1 MNERVNENKDLKRA

-55 GFVSGFGELVG
+55 GFVSGFGELIG

-72 TGRLADCTKRYW
+72 TGRLADRTKRYW
-84 LLTIVG
+84 LLTILG

-103 VPENGWLWAAAL
+103 VPENGWLWAAGL
-115 VVVERAGKA
+115 IVVERAGKA

-149 QEFLDQLGAFLG
+149 QELLDQLGAFLG

-177 LTDYRRC
+177 FADYRRC
-184 FALLAVPALVTMG
+184 FALLAAPALVTLG

-217 KAAVGNFA
+217 RGAAGHFA
-225 SGKKF
+225 PGKKF
-230 TLYIAGIS
+230 TIYIAGIS

-277 AAALAFGWLYDRR
+277 AAAFAFGWLYDRW
-290 GMTALALS
+290 GMKALSLS
-298 ALLSFFSSTA
+298 ALLTAPFSA
-308 LEGAG
+308 LIFLLPGGGALYAG
-313 YAVAI
+313 AALWGVGMGAQESILKAAVATL
-318 IVLAV
+318 VPKERRSSGYGSFQTAFGVCLFAGGWLMGCLYDRSPAGM
-323 FIALGIVF
+323 ALFSMSAELG
-331 DMIGVAVTAADPKP
+331 AAALFWRTSRP
-345 FHSMA
+345 
-350 AHKEKGAK
+350 ERGG
-358 EAIRL
+358 EG
-363 LKNANQVSSFC
+363 KNA
-374 NDVVGDICGIVSG
+374 
-387 STAAVIVVELQ
+387 A
-398 RDLSTTS
+398 
-405 ILISIAVTALIS
+405 
-417 GITIGGKALGKTVA
+417 
-431 INECTGV
+431 
-438 VYRVA
+438 
-443 RLMHTLHLYR
+443 

>member
-1 MNGRVDENKDLKRA
+1 MNERVNENKDLKRA

-55 GFVSGFGELVG
+55 GFVSGFGELIG

-72 TGRLADCTKRYW
+72 TGRLADRTKRYW
-84 LLTIVG
+84 LLTILG

-115 VVVERAGKA
+115 IVVERAGKA

-149 QEFLDQLGAFLG
+149 QELLDQLGAFLG

-177 LTDYRRC
+177 FADYRRC
-184 FALLAVPALVTMG
+184 FALLAAPALVTLG

-205 FPRPENFEPDTK
+205 FPRPEKFEPDTK

-225 SGKKF
+225 FGKKF

-258 LMSPGALP
+258 LMSPGGLP

-277 AAALAFGWLYDRR
+277 A
-290 GMTALALS
+290 
-298 ALLSFFSSTA
+298 
-308 LEGAG
+308 
-313 YAVAI
+313 
-318 IVLAV
+318 
-323 FIALGIVF
+323 
-331 DMIGVAVTAADPKP
+331 
-345 FHSMA
+345 
-350 AHKEKGAK
+350 
-358 EAIRL
+358 
-363 LKNANQVSSFC
+363 
-374 NDVVGDICGIVSG
+374 
-387 STAAVIVVELQ
+387 
-398 RDLSTTS
+398 
-405 ILISIAVTALIS
+405 
-417 GITIGGKALGKTVA
+417 
-431 INECTGV
+431 
-438 VYRVA
+438 
-443 RLMHTLHLYR
+443 

>member
-1 MNGRVDENKDLKRA
+1 MNERVNENKDLKRA

-32 THEGGKSILGA
+32 THEGGKSIFGA

-55 GFVSGFGELVG
+55 GFVSGFGELIG

-72 TGRLADCTKRYW
+72 TGRLADRTKRYW
-84 LLTIVG
+84 LLTILG

-115 VVVERAGKA
+115 IVVERAGKA

-149 QEFLDQLGAFLG
+149 QELLDQLGAFLG

-177 LTDYRRC
+177 FADYRRC
-184 FALLAVPALVTMG
+184 FALLAAPALVTLG
-197 LLLAARRL
+197 LLLAARCL
-205 FPRPENFEPDTK
+205 FPRPEKFEPDTK

-225 SGKKF
+225 FGKKF

-258 LMSPGALP
+258 LMSPGGLP

-277 AAALAFGWLYDRR
+277 GAALVFGWLYDRW
-290 GMTALALS
+290 GMKALALS
-298 ALLSFFSSTA
+298 ALLTAPFSA
-308 LEGAG
+308 LIFLLPGGGALYAG
-313 YAVAI
+313 AALWGVGMGAQESILKAAVATL
-318 IVLAV
+318 VPKERRSSGYGSFQTAFGVCLFAGGWLMGCLYDRSPAGM
-323 FIALGIVF
+323 ALFSMSAELG
-331 DMIGVAVTAADPKP
+331 AAALFWRTSRP
-345 FHSMA
+345 
-350 AHKEKGAK
+350 ERGG
-358 EAIRL
+358 EG
-363 LKNANQVSSFC
+363 KNA
-374 NDVVGDICGIVSG
+374 
-387 STAAVIVVELQ
+387 A
-398 RDLSTTS
+398 
-405 ILISIAVTALIS
+405 
-417 GITIGGKALGKTVA
+417 
-431 INECTGV
+431 
-438 VYRVA
+438 
-443 RLMHTLHLYR
+443 

>member
-1 MNGRVDENKDLKRA
+1 MNERVNENKDLKRA

-55 GFVSGFGELVG
+55 GFVSGFGELIG

-72 TGRLADCTKRYW
+72 TGRLADRTKRYW
-84 LLTIVG
+84 LLTILG

-115 VVVERAGKA
+115 IVVERAGKA

-149 QEFLDQLGAFLG
+149 QELLDQLGAFLG

-177 LTDYRRC
+177 FADYRRC
-184 FALLAVPALVTMG
+184 FALLAAPALVTLG
-197 LLLAARRL
+197 LLLAARCL
-205 FPRPENFEPDTK
+205 FPRPEKFEPDTK

-225 SGKKF
+225 FGKKF

-258 LMSPGALP
+258 LMSPGGLP

-277 AAALAFGWLYDRR
+277 GAALVFGWLYDRW
-290 GMTALALS
+290 GMKALALS
-298 ALLSFFSSTA
+298 ALLTAPFSA
-308 LEGAG
+308 LIFLLPGGGALYAG
-313 YAVAI
+313 AALWGVGMGAQESILKAAVATL
-318 IVLAV
+318 VPKERRSSGYGSFQTAFGVCLFAGGWLMGCLYDRSPAGM
-323 FIALGIVF
+323 ALFSMSAELG
-331 DMIGVAVTAADPKP
+331 AAALFWRTSRP
-345 FHSMA
+345 
-350 AHKEKGAK
+350 ERGG
-358 EAIRL
+358 EG
-363 LKNANQVSSFC
+363 KNA
-374 NDVVGDICGIVSG
+374 
-387 STAAVIVVELQ
+387 A
-398 RDLSTTS
+398 
-405 ILISIAVTALIS
+405 
-417 GITIGGKALGKTVA
+417 
-431 INECTGV
+431 
-438 VYRVA
+438 
-443 RLMHTLHLYR
+443 

>member
-1 MNGRVDENKDLKRA
+1 MNERVNENKDLKRA

-72 TGRLADCTKRYW
+72 TGRLADRTKRYW
-84 LLTIVG
+84 LLTILG

-115 VVVERAGKA
+115 IVVERAGKA

-149 QEFLDQLGAFLG
+149 QELLDQLGAFLG

-177 LTDYRRC
+177 FADYRRC
-184 FALLAVPALVTMG
+184 FALLAAPALVTLG

-205 FPRPENFEPDTK
+205 FPRPEKFEPDTK

-225 SGKKF
+225 FGKKF

-258 LMSPGALP
+258 LMSPGGLP

-277 AAALAFGWLYDRR
+277 GAALVFGWLYDRW
-290 GMTALALS
+290 GMKALALS
-298 ALLSFFSSTA
+298 ALLTAPFSA
-308 LEGAG
+308 LIFLLPGGGALYAG
-313 YAVAI
+313 AALWGVGMGAQESILKAAVATL
-318 IVLAV
+318 VPKERRSSGYGSFQTAFGVCLFAGGWLMGCLYDRSPAGM
-323 FIALGIVF
+323 ALFSMSAELG
-331 DMIGVAVTAADPKP
+331 AAALFWRTSRP
-345 FHSMA
+345 
-350 AHKEKGAK
+350 ERGG
-358 EAIRL
+358 EG
-363 LKNANQVSSFC
+363 KNA
-374 NDVVGDICGIVSG
+374 
-387 STAAVIVVELQ
+387 A
-398 RDLSTTS
+398 
-405 ILISIAVTALIS
+405 
-417 GITIGGKALGKTVA
+417 
-431 INECTGV
+431 
-438 VYRVA
+438 
-443 RLMHTLHLYR
+443 

>member
-1 MNGRVDENKDLKRA
+1 MNERVNENKDLKRA

-72 TGRLADCTKRYW
+72 TGRLADRTKRYW
-84 LLTIVG
+84 LLTILG

-115 VVVERAGKA
+115 IVVERAGKA

-149 QEFLDQLGAFLG
+149 QELLDQLGAFLG

-177 LTDYRRC
+177 FADYRRC
-184 FALLAVPALVTMG
+184 FALLAAPALVTLG

-205 FPRPENFEPDTK
+205 FPRPEKFEPDTK

-225 SGKKF
+225 FGKKF
-230 TLYIAGIS
+230 TLYIAGVS

-258 LMSPGALP
+258 LMSPGGLP

-277 AAALAFGWLYDRR
+277 GAALVFGWLYDRW
-290 GMTALALS
+290 GMKALALS
-298 ALLSFFSSTA
+298 ALLTAPFSA
-308 LEGAG
+308 LIFLLPGGGALYAG
-313 YAVAI
+313 AALWGVGMGAQESILKAAVATL
-318 IVLAV
+318 VPKERRSSGYGSFQTAFGVCLFAGGWLMGCLYDRSPAGM
-323 FIALGIVF
+323 ALFSMSAELG
-331 DMIGVAVTAADPKP
+331 AAALFWRTSRP
-345 FHSMA
+345 
-350 AHKEKGAK
+350 ERGG
-358 EAIRL
+358 EG
-363 LKNANQVSSFC
+363 KNA
-374 NDVVGDICGIVSG
+374 
-387 STAAVIVVELQ
+387 A
-398 RDLSTTS
+398 
-405 ILISIAVTALIS
+405 
-417 GITIGGKALGKTVA
+417 
-431 INECTGV
+431 
-438 VYRVA
+438 
-443 RLMHTLHLYR
+443 